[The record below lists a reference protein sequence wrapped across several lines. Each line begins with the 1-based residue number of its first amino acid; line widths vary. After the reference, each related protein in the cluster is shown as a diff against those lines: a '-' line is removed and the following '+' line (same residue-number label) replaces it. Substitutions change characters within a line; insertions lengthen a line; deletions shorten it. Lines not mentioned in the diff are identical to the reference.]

1 VLHLPFHPNWGY
13 LMAGAVLGYLVAA
26 GLGLAMASVFLL
38 TIKLDVDV
46 VDALFGGMFVLSGAL
61 FPPTVFPAVFARIAE
76 FVPMSPFIELMR
88 RAVSGQMLTSFLSD
102 LSTFQLL
109 NRVALSAAV
118 LFALG
123 SVLVAFG
130 SRQAQQKGYIDVTTA
145 F

>member
-1 VLHLPFHPNWGY
+1 
-13 LMAGAVLGYLVAA
+13 
-26 GLGLAMASVFLL
+26 
-38 TIKLDVDV
+38 
-46 VDALFGGMFVLSGAL
+46 MFVLSGAL

-118 LFALG
+118 LSALG